1 MRRQLLAS
9 AVLAALLSTLALPA
23 AAPAQTVEKTEL
35 FKKSLEAA
43 AQAIEYYGELDR
55 PEELRRVAEIGYR
68 LAQESVFQQMPF
80 TFYLVD
86 MPEPNAFALPGG
98 QIFLTRGMLDLP
110 LDDDMLAGLLGHE
123 LGHVALEHGIKM
135 KRRATLLNV
144 ISQAVLAGVIIGA
157 DSGGNRQPTNPYD
170 PTGGERSNRGDIIYG
185 TAAAGAVV
193 SELLL
198 RNYSREYEDEADEEG
213 QRLAAAAGFDPSGTN
228 KLMDTMRAH
237 MPQSRE
243 YGYWRTHPF
252 FEERVKAAAVRQAYL
267 KVQPGEPASAYRLK
281 TQASLMS
288 LAETFEKD
296 EKLADLLRDRALVAW
311 PQGEVA
317 DGLRLAALEE
327 GRDLELEKNDLRR
340 DFGALIALYQRHL
353 EEVRELTPE
362 SPLIAILDNEMA
374 GFRAARDKL
383 YPQAQATFAGG
394 VFETGFLE
402 TFLSNYAEAPEVPEV
417 ALALATAYSRLGR
430 QADAVGLYMR
440 ASAAATA
447 VDSTAGE
454 RASRGLRSLASSLD
468 RLDALQRL
476 AAESDDPEVQRLAAE
491 RLAKLAPTYKELAN
505 GAAYLKSYP
514 TGEWAAV
521 VNERLNSLAEKLHGE
536 VILYQT
542 VGDHVKGIERIQ
554 QILTYA
560 PNSPAAERLRERMV
574 LES

>member
-1 MRRQLLAS
+1 MRRHAIAGVTLLG
-9 AVLAALLSTLALPA
+9 LLSTLVSPVHATSH
-23 AAPAQTVEKTEL
+23 TVEKTEL

-43 AQAIEYYGELDR
+43 VQAIDYYGELER

-68 LAQESVFQQMPF
+68 LAQESLHQEMPF

-110 LDDDMLAGLLGHE
+110 LDDDMLAGLIGHE
-123 LGHVALEHGIKM
+123 IGHVVLEHGIKM

-157 DSGGNRQPTNPYD
+157 DSGGSREPVNPYD
-170 PTGGERSNRGDIIYG
+170 PTGGDRRDIIYG

-198 RNYSREYEDEADEEG
+198 RNYSREFEDEADEEG
-213 QRLAAAAGFDPSGTN
+213 QRLAAAAGYDPNGTN

-252 FEERVKAAAVRQAYL
+252 FEERVKAAAVRQEFL
-267 KVQPGEPASAYRLK
+267 KVQPDESAATYRQT
-281 TQASLMS
+281 TQERLMA
-288 LAETFEKD
+288 LAEELSG
-296 EKLADLLRDRALVAW
+296 EEELVGLLRDRALVAW
-311 PQGEVA
+311 PQGEIA
-317 DGLRLAALEE
+317 DGLRLEQLRES
-327 GRDLELEKNDLRR
+327 RDLELAKTELRR
-340 DFGALIALYQRHL
+340 DFGGLVALYDRHL

-362 SPLIAILDNEMA
+362 SPLIGILANEIA
-374 GFRAARDKL
+374 GFRATRDKL
-383 YPQAQATFAGG
+383 YPRAQEVFAGG
-394 VFETGFLE
+394 IYETEFLE
-402 TFLSNYAEAPEVPEV
+402 TFLSNFSEAPEVPEV

-430 QADAVGLYMR
+430 QAEAVGLFMQ
-440 ASAAATA
+440 ASAAGP
-447 VDSTAGE
+447 DSAAGR
-454 RASRGLRSLASSLD
+454 RAGNGLRTLASALD

-476 AAESDDPEVQRLAAE
+476 ANDSDDPEVRRVATARLAE
-491 RLAKLAPTYKELAN
+491 LASTYKELAN
-505 GAAYLKSYP
+505 GAAYLKSFP

-554 QILTYA
+554 QILTHA

-574 LES
+574 LKS

>member
-1 MRRQLLAS
+1 MRRRLLAS

-23 AAPAQTVEKTEL
+23 SASAQTVEKTEL

-43 AQAIEYYGELDR
+43 VQAINYYGELDR

-68 LAQESVFQQMPF
+68 LAQESVFQEMPF

-135 KRRATLLNV
+135 KRRATLLNL

-157 DSGGNRQPTNPYD
+157 DSGGNRQPTHPYD
-170 PTGGERSNRGDIIYG
+170 PTGGERSNSGDIIYG

-198 RNYSREYEDEADEEG
+198 RNYSREFEDEADEEG
-213 QRLAAAAGFDPSGTN
+213 QRLAAAAGYDPDGTS

-252 FEERVKAAAVRQAYL
+252 FEDRVKAAAVRQEYL
-267 KVQPGEPASAYRLK
+267 KAQPGESASAYREK
-281 TQASLMS
+281 TQASLMA
-288 LAETFEKD
+288 LAEKFEKN
-296 EKLADLLRDRALVAW
+296 EELADLLRDQALVAW

-317 DGLRLAALEE
+317 DGLRLAELQE
-327 GRDLELEKNDLRR
+327 GRDLELGKNELGR
-340 DFGALIALYQRHL
+340 DFGALLALYERHL
-353 EEVRELTPE
+353 QEVRELTPE
-362 SPLIAILDNEMA
+362 SPLIGILDNEMA

-383 YPQAQATFAGG
+383 YTQARAVFAGG

-440 ASAAATA
+440 ASAAAA
-447 VDSTAGE
+447 DSTAGE

-476 AAESDDPEVQRLAAE
+476 AGESDDPEVQRLAAE

-521 VNERLNSLAEKLHGE
+521 VNERLDSLAEKLHGE

-554 QILTYA
+554 QILTHA
-560 PNSPAAERLRERMV
+560 PNSPAAQRLRERMV

>member
-1 MRRQLLAS
+1 MRRQLIASLA
-9 AVLAALLSTLALPA
+9 LAGLLSTLAPQGRA
-23 AAPAQTVEKTEL
+23 TAQTVEKKEL

-43 AQAIEYYGELDR
+43 VQAVAHYGDLDR

-68 LAQESVFQQMPF
+68 LGQESLFQEMPF

-123 LGHVALEHGIKM
+123 IGHVVLEHGIKM
-135 KRRATLLNV
+135 KRRATLLNIV
-144 ISQAVLAGVIIGA
+144 SQAVLAGVIIGA
-157 DSGGNRQPTNPYD
+157 DSGSNREPTNPYD
-170 PTGGERSNRGDIIYG
+170 PTATGSNRGDLIYG

-198 RNYSREYEDEADEEG
+198 RNYSREFEDEADEEG
-213 QRLAAAAGFDPSGTN
+213 QRLAAAAGFDPNGTST
-228 KLMDTMRAH
+228 LMDTMRAH
-237 MPQSRE
+237 MPQSRD

-252 FEERVKAAAVRQAYL
+252 FEERVKAAAVRQEFL
-267 KVQPGEPASAYRLK
+267 KIQPEEPSAAYREK
-281 TQASLMS
+281 TQTSLMT
-288 LAETFEKD
+288 LAEQFAKE
-296 EKLADLLRDRALVAW
+296 EKLAELLRDRALVAW

-317 DGLRLAALEE
+317 DGLRLERLRES
-327 GRDLELEKNDLRR
+327 RDLELEKTALRR
-340 DFGALIALYQRHL
+340 DFGSLIALYDQHL

-362 SPLIAILDNEMA
+362 SPLIGILDQEIA
-374 GFRAARDKL
+374 GFTTTRDEL
-383 YPQAQATFAGG
+383 YPRAQEVFAGG
-394 VFETGFLE
+394 IYETEFLE
-402 TFLSNYAEAPEVPEV
+402 TFLSNFAEEPEVPEV

-430 QADAVGLYMR
+430 QADAVGLYMQ
-440 ASAAATA
+440 ASAAAA
-447 VDSTAGE
+447 DSTAGQ
-454 RASRGLRSLASSLD
+454 RASLGLRNLASFLD

-476 AAESDDPEVQRLAAE
+476 ASDGDDPEVRRLAGE
-491 RLAKLAPTYKELAN
+491 RLAKLASTYDELAN
-505 GAAYLKSYP
+505 GAAYLKSFP
-514 TGEWAAV
+514 AGEWAAAI
-521 VNERLNSLAEKLHGE
+521 NERLNSLAEKLHGE

-554 QILTYA
+554 QILTHA

>member
-1 MRRQLLAS
+1 MTCGARSPPRWPWPVCLTA
-9 AVLAALLSTLALPA
+9 LALPA
-23 AAPAQTVEKTEL
+23 PAPAQTVEKKEL
-35 FKKSLEAA
+35 FEKSLEAT
-43 AQAIEYYGELDR
+43 AQALEHYGELDR
-55 PEELRRVAEIGYR
+55 PEELRRVTEIGYR
-68 LAQESVFQQMPF
+68 LAQESLFQEMPF

-123 LGHVALEHGIKM
+123 IGHVVLEHGIKM
-135 KRRATLLNV
+135 KRRATLLNM
-144 ISQAVLAGVIIGA
+144 SARRSWPGSSSAPTTAPG
-157 DSGGNRQPTNPYD
+157 RQPTNPYD
-170 PTGGERSNRGDIIYG
+170 PTGGDRSNSGDIIYG

-198 RNYSREYEDEADEEG
+198 RNYSREFEDEADEEG
-213 QRLAAAAGFDPSGTN
+213 QRLAAAAGFDPHGTG

-252 FEERVKAAAVRQAYL
+252 FEERVKAAAVRQELL
-267 KVQPGEPASAYRLK
+267 KIQPRESSATYRER
-281 TQASLMS
+281 TQTSLMA
-288 LAETFEKD
+288 LAKEFAEKD
-296 EKLADLLRDRALVAW
+296 ELAELLRDRALVAW

-317 DGLRLAALEE
+317 DGLRLARLRES
-327 GRDLELEKNDLRR
+327 RDEELEKQELGR
-340 DFGALIALYQRHL
+340 DFGKLIALYARHL
-353 EEVRELTPE
+353 DEVRELTPE
-362 SPLIAILDNEMA
+362 SPLIAILDEEIA
-374 GFRAARDKL
+374 GFGTSRDEL
-383 YPQAQATFAGG
+383 YPKAQEVLAGG
-394 VFETGFLE
+394 IYETGFLE
-402 TFLSNYAEAPEVPEV
+402 TFLSNFAGASEVPDV

-430 QADAVGLYMR
+430 QADAVGLYMQ
-440 ASAAATA
+440 AAAAADSAA
-447 VDSTAGE
+447 GQ
-454 RASRGLRSLASSLD
+454 RASRGLRNLASVLD

-476 AAESDDPEVQRLAAE
+476 ASDSDDPEVRRLAGE
-491 RLAKLAPTYKELAN
+491 RLAKLASTYKELAN

-514 TGEWAAV
+514 TGEWAAAI
-521 VNERLNSLAEKLHGE
+521 NERLNSLAEKLHGE

-554 QILTYA
+554 QILTHA

>member
-1 MRRQLLAS
+1 MPRRLGTSAALA
-9 AVLAALLSTLALPA
+9 VLLSTLTLPA
-23 AAPAQTVEKTEL
+23 PAPAQTVEKKEL

-43 AQAIEYYGELDR
+43 TQAVEYYGELDR

-68 LAQESVFQQMPF
+68 LAQESLFQEMPF

-123 LGHVALEHGIKM
+123 LGHVVLEHGLKM

-157 DSGGNRQPTNPYD
+157 DSGSNKPTNPYD
-170 PTGGERSNRGDIIYG
+170 PTGGEQSNRGDIIYG

-198 RNYSREYEDEADEEG
+198 RNYSREFEDEADEEG
-213 QRLAAAAGFDPSGTN
+213 QRLAAAAGFDPIGTS

-252 FEERVKAAAVRQAYL
+252 FEERVKAAAVRQELL
-267 KVQPGEPASAYRLK
+267 KIQPAETAAEYRVK
-281 TQASLMS
+281 TQASLMALS
-288 LAETFEKD
+288 EVFTNQEELAE
-296 EKLADLLRDRALVAW
+296 LLRDRALVAW
-311 PQGEVA
+311 PQGETA
-317 DGLRLAALEE
+317 DGLRLEKLRES
-327 GRDLELEKNDLRR
+327 RDLELAETDLRQ
-340 DFGALIALYQRHL
+340 DFGSLIALYHQHL
-353 EEVRELTPE
+353 GEVRELTPE
-362 SPLIAILDNEMA
+362 SPLIGILDQEVS
-374 GFRAARDKL
+374 GFRASRDKL
-383 YPQAQATFAGG
+383 YPRAREVFAGG
-394 VFETGFLE
+394 IYETEFLE
-402 TFLSNYAEAPEVPEV
+402 TFLSNFPQAPEVPEV
-417 ALALATAYSRLGR
+417 ALALATAYSRIGR
-430 QADAVGLYMR
+430 QADAVGLYMQ
-440 ASAAATA
+440 ASAAPA
-447 VDSTAGE
+447 DSAAGQQ
-454 RASRGLRSLASSLD
+454 ASRGLRNLASFLD

-476 AAESDDPEVQRLAAE
+476 ASDSDDPEVRRLAGE
-491 RLAKLAPTYKELAN
+491 RLAKLAPTYEELAN
-505 GAAYLKSYP
+505 GAAYLKSFP
-514 TGEWAAV
+514 AGEWAAV
-521 VNERLNSLAEKLHGE
+521 INKRLNALAEKLHGE

-554 QILTYA
+554 QILTHA
-560 PNSPAAERLRERMV
+560 PNSPAADRLRESMV